1 MKILVVEDEPI
12 AAKRL
17 MKMIDEVSHG
27 TTNVLSQAD
36 SIEATVNWW
45 NKNPEPDLIFLD
57 IHLADGNSFEIFKR
71 IDIKTPIIFTTAYD
85 QYALQAFKVNAV
97 DYLLKP
103 IKEKELA
110 KALDKFKAQQNNTT
124 VDYQSLAQLLSKEK
138 RTTRFMI
145 RLGHQIKVV
154 ELENVAYF
162 YTQSIITFLID
173 KKGKRYPIDYSLE
186 KLEEML
192 SLPSPN
198 FFRINRQFIISLG
211 SIQEMIS
218 YSKSRV
224 KIILQPKCELETIVS
239 TERSPHF
246 KKWLGGNWQ

>member
-17 MKMIDEVSHG
+17 MKMIDELSNG
-27 TTNVLSQAD
+27 ATNTLSQTD

-45 NKNPEPDLIFLD
+45 EKNPEPDLIFLD
-57 IHLADGNSFEIFKR
+57 IHLADGNSFEIFKK

-110 KALDKFKAQQNNTT
+110 KALNKFKSQHNNTT
-124 VDYQSLAQLLSKEK
+124 VDYHSLAQLLSKEK

-154 ELENVAYF
+154 ELENVAFF
-162 YTQSIITFLID
+162 YTQSKITFLID

-186 KLEEML
+186 KLEEL
-192 SLPSPN
+192 LGLPSPD
-198 FFRINRQFIISLG
+198 FFRINRQFIISLA